1 MVSNNRVT
9 DSKANEDYVP
19 AFSDSRSLTIGVAEA
34 PTGLAVMLT
43 GSTTVQV
50 SWSHAGTTSHR
61 YEVFQ
66 VHNNRT
72 QSVFNTSMDTVAN
85 IKGLTQG
92 ESYTFFVIAISLNT
106 SSGIL
111 LPSEHSVPVSISIPS
126 NKPSTTSTSST
137 LMRSSMTLTPSLVS
151 TRLSSSSQVVSTMS
165 PSISQFP
172 SNSPQPSV
180 VRPTPGNVDDP
191 DISSVGLTAGALV
204 ISLLSLTLLVLIVVH
219 ISGIVAIRKT
229 KPKEVRGTGI

>member
-1 MVSNNRVT
+1 MFLFVS
-9 DSKANEDYVP
+9 S
-19 AFSDSRSLTIGVAEA
+19 VAEA

-50 SWSHAGTTSHR
+50 SWSHSGTTSHR

-72 QSVFNTSMDTVAN
+72 QSVFNTSMDTIAN

-92 ESYTFFVIAISLNT
+92 ESYAFFVIAVSLDT

-111 LPSEHSVPVSISIPS
+111 LPSEHSPPVSISIP
-126 NKPSTTSTSST
+126 NKPSTTSTKSTLASMSST
-137 LMRSSMTLTPSLVS
+137 LLRSSMTLTPSLVI
-151 TRLSSSSQVVSTMS
+151 SSSQLVPTIS
-165 PSISQFP
+165 PSTSQFP
-172 SNSPQPSV
+172 LSSPQPSVV

-191 DISSVGLTAGALV
+191 DASSVGLTVGIV
-204 ISLLSLTLLVLIVVH
+204 LLSVLSFILLVLIFVL
-219 ISGIVAIRKT
+219 IGGIVAISKT
-229 KPKEVRGTGI
+229 KPKTTEEQNGTQNTNTFT